1 MKLNK
6 MSTCVCDFEGTKLE
20 REGKTDK
27 EAQKG
32 RKAPDSDISSF
43 LQWTPLFSG
52 LIVFRTKNWQDFK
65 SINSGTKQY
74 FR

>member
-6 MSTCVCDFEGTKLE
+6 MSICVCDFEGTNLE

-43 LQWTPLFSG
+43 LQ
-52 LIVFRTKNWQDFK
+52 
-65 SINSGTKQY
+65 
-74 FR
+74 